1 VYSRTLAQPTEAS
14 TSSASALRRAAGAP
28 SHVPRSYAGPDND
41 HARANRAR
49 SGVPNDDQ
57 GYSQTEQSKPKHDA
71 PEVPEDQERSDRP
84 RDLLEVARPLL
95 HGADCTPVMVGRHSG
110 TLAHATDYAP
120 AVANDRFT
128 EGDRV
133 RVCRLHTTWPDADRW
148 VEGTVGKIS
157 EWHPQ
162 IEEWLVWIQPPGEPD
177 PTLWMFADDELEAA

>member
-1 VYSRTLAQPTEAS
+1 
-14 TSSASALRRAAGAP
+14 
-28 SHVPRSYAGPDND
+28 
-41 HARANRAR
+41 
-49 SGVPNDDQ
+49 
-57 GYSQTEQSKPKHDA
+57 
-71 PEVPEDQERSDRP
+71 
-84 RDLLEVARPLL
+84 
-95 HGADCTPVMVGRHSG
+95 MVGRHSG